1 MKILIVEDDL
11 PSRLLLKKMLQP
23 YGECDVTV
31 NGREAVDAI
40 RMARNFKEPYD
51 LICLD
56 IMMPEMDGRTALK
69 IIRAEE
75 ESAGLLPSQ
84 SVKVIM
90 TTALRDI
97 ENVASAYREL
107 CDAYLVK
114 PIDRDKLVGLLRELS
129 LLPKA

>member
-23 YGECDVTV
+23 YGECDLVA
-31 NGREAVDAI
+31 NGQEAVDAI
-40 RMARNFKEPYD
+40 RLARNKREPYR

-69 IIRAEE
+69 IIRTEE
-75 ESAGLLPSQ
+75 EDAGLLPSQ

-107 CDAYLVK
+107 CDAYLCK
-114 PIDRDKLVGLLRELS
+114 PIEREKLVGLLGELD
-129 LLPKA
+129 LLPKP